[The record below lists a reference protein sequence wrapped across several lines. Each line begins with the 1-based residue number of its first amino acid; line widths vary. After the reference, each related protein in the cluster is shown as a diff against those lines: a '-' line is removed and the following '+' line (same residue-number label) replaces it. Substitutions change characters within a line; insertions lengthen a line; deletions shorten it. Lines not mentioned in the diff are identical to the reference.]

1 VTTPTPT
8 PPVVARVPPGAGVV
22 GRRGARD
29 GVTPPDG
36 TGPVSAAA
44 QVPAA
49 GPPEAATAVELVGVT
64 KSYGSRRVVDGVD
77 LVVPAGRVHA
87 LLGPNGA
94 GKTTLLRMLLGL
106 TRPDAGSVRL
116 LGGDLEDARRQP
128 VGGLAGFVDDP
139 RFHPYLSGRRALRLL
154 ADLDGPP
161 ASGSGAATA
170 AVRVERALGDAGL
183 ATRADEQVGTCSLG
197 MRQRLGLAAALLR
210 EPGVL
215 VLDEPANGLDPAG
228 ADELWATVRRLA
240 AAGTAVVLSS
250 HDLAAVDTVA
260 DDVTVLRSGSVV
272 WSGALDVLRAWA
284 PAPEHRLVSTDDDA
298 AARVVA
304 AVHGRVT
311 AATATAM
318 AAATAPAAL
327 DAVPGGGP
335 SSQAGL
341 LIRAERDELTAVT
354 VALGRAGVGIL
365 SLTPGASPL
374 RSLFAALTTGVP
386 PVLPPTSVAPAPGV
400 PAPGAPA
407 SVVPASVAPPRG
419 ARPQPA
425 PGTGPGTAD
434 RPGGHRPRG
443 HRPPAHPPRRLFAAA
458 CRTELSRLARQA
470 RVRGLLVVC
479 LLAPFAFAAVVAGA
493 GTLPADTLYGRWLRE
508 SAAAEPLVVLAFA
521 ASWAF
526 PLLGSVVAGDLL
538 SAEDRLGTW
547 PTLLTRSVDRGTLL
561 AAKAVVGAACAVAA
575 VVVLATSSTLA
586 GRLLAGRTP
595 LIGLSGQ
602 LIGPAAA
609 DRLVL
614 AAWAGSVPTVLA
626 WTAAALVLS
635 AWTRSGIVGIAGPAV
650 LGVLGQLATLVDGPP
665 VLRQLLLSSTLEGW
679 HGLAEIPAEPRQL
692 VTAVLVAS
700 AWTLVLTALLA
711 AVVGR
716 RAAVDAVGAG
726 RGRGGA

>member
-8 PPVVARVPPGAGVV
+8 PPVTRPA
-22 GRRGARD
+22 
-29 GVTPPDG
+29 
-36 TGPVSAAA
+36 SAAA
-44 QVPAA
+44 RVPAA
-49 GPPEAATAVELVGVT
+49 GPPQAPAAVQLVGVT

-94 GKTTLLRMLLGL
+94 GKTTVLRMLLGL
-106 TRPDAGSVRL
+106 TRPDDGSVQL
-116 LGGDLEDARRQP
+116 LGGDLEDARRRP

-154 ADLDGPP
+154 VDLDGPV
-161 ASGSGAATA
+161 ASGSSVSSGSSAATA

-183 ATRADEQVGTCSLG
+183 ASRAEEQVGTYSLG

-260 DDVTVLRSGSVV
+260 DDVTVLRSGSLV

-304 AVHGRVT
+304 AVHGR
-311 AATATAM
+311 ATATVTAT
-318 AAATAPAAL
+318 ATTPTPTTPTPTTPTATTPTATAPAAL
-327 DAVPGGGP
+327 DGDPGGGP
-335 SSQAGL
+335 SSHAGL
-341 LIRAERDELTAVT
+341 LIRAERDELTAAT

-386 PVLPPTSVAPAPGV
+386 PVLPPTSAAPAAGV
-400 PAPGAPA
+400 PAPA
-407 SVVPASVAPPRG
+407 
-419 ARPQPA
+419 
-425 PGTGPGTAD
+425 TGPGTAD
-434 RPGGHRPRG
+434 PPPGHRSRGPRPG
-443 HRPPAHPPRRLFAAA
+443 RLFFAA

-479 LLAPFAFAAVVAGA
+479 LLAPFVFAAVVAGA

-575 VVVLATSSTLA
+575 VVVLAISSTLA

-635 AWTRSGIVGIAGPAV
+635 AWSRSGIVGIAGPAV

-711 AVVGR
+711 GVVGR

>member
-1 VTTPTPT
+1 M
-8 PPVVARVPPGAGVV
+8 AAPG
-22 GRRGARD
+22 
-29 GVTPPDG
+29 G
-36 TGPVSAAA
+36 TRPASAAA

-49 GPPEAATAVELVGVT
+49 GPPEAPAAVQLIGVT

-116 LGGDLEDARRQP
+116 LGGDLDDARRRP

-154 ADLDGPP
+154 VDLDGPAATGP
-161 ASGSGAATA
+161 GAATA
-170 AVRVERALGDAGL
+170 AVRVERAHDDAGL
-183 ATRADEQVGTCSLG
+183 AGRAAEQVGTYSLG
-197 MRQRLGLAAALLR
+197 QRQRLGLAAALLR
-210 EPGVL
+210 EPRVL

-284 PAPEHRLVSTDDDA
+284 PAPEHRLVTTDDDA
-298 AARVVA
+298 AARIVA
-304 AVHGRVT
+304 AVHGSVT
-311 AATATAM
+311 AAS
-318 AAATAPAAL
+318 APAVVDRHPDGA
-327 DAVPGGGP
+327 GG
-335 SSQAGL
+335 L
-341 LIRAERDELTAVT
+341 VIRAERDELTAVT

-365 SLTPGASPL
+365 SLTPGVSPL
-374 RSLFAALTTGVP
+374 RSLFTTLTTGVP
-386 PVLPPTSVAPAPGV
+386 LAPPQALPSAPVVV
-400 PAPGAPA
+400 PAPRADHASAAGAGTGTGQRPGQ
-407 SVVPASVAPPRG
+407 PPRQ
-419 ARPQPA
+419 RT
-425 PGTGPGTAD
+425 PGE
-434 RPGGHRPRG
+434 RPRG
-443 HRPPAHPPRRLFAAA
+443 DGPRRLFAAA

-470 RVRGLLVVC
+470 RVRALLVVC

-561 AAKAVVGAACAVAA
+561 AAKGLVGAACAVAA
-575 VVVLATSSTLA
+575 VVVLATSSTVA
-586 GRLLAGRTP
+586 GLLLAGRTP

-614 AAWAGSVPTVLA
+614 VAWAGSIPTVLA

-635 AWTRSGIVGIAGPAV
+635 AWTRSAIVGIAGPAV
-650 LGVLGQLATLVDGPP
+650 LGVLGQLATQVDGPP
-665 VLRQLLLSSTLEGW
+665 ALRQLLLSSTLEGW